1 MEELLMFMMH
11 PKMKYTY
18 VGLDNHK
25 DTHTAVFLNCFCEK
39 IGELT
44 LSTSPSGFPQ
54 FLQESGEFLLEGTEF
69 AFGFED
75 VTAYGRS
82 LVKFLAEQGYLV
94 KHVNASLVATER
106 NGRNVLMKTDS
117 IDAECVARV
126 LLNRFDELPL
136 ASPSDKLWTLKS
148 LVARRESMVKIN
160 GILKNHLHNLI
171 YETYPSYHCFFN
183 DVSCQSSLAF
193 YEAYPSPSCLMESS
207 VEELAALL
215 QAASKGL
222 VGEKKALQIWNAVEQ
237 NKVLPSE
244 YEATRNITI
253 RSTVAQLQLSIDGIN
268 ALEDELSFFL
278 DFFDYPL
285 TSMKGIDTVTA
296 AKIISEIGDIGR
308 FRSAA
313 ALASYAGV
321 APVTYA
327 SGMTDIQY
335 ANKRGNRVLNEIFF
349 RLAMGFICL
358 RGTQKVAVNPFFY
371 DYYHQKLAEGKTKKQ
386 ALKCVQRRLVNIIY
400 NMMKHK
406 EDYINPPVSFPE
418 RDKLLES
425 KKHQA
430 SFH

>member
-1 MEELLMFMMH
+1 L
-11 PKMKYTY
+11 
-18 VGLDNHK
+18 G
-25 DTHTAVFLNCFCEK
+25 FLEQAN
-39 IGELT
+39 
-44 LSTSPSGFPQ
+44 
-54 FLQESGEFLLEGTEF
+54 EFLLEGTEF

-75 VTAYGRS
+75 VSAYGRS
-82 LVKFLAEQGYLV
+82 LVKFLAEQGHLV
-94 KHVNASLVATER
+94 KHVNASLVASER
-106 NGRNVLMKTDS
+106 NSRNVLMKTDS

-126 LLNRFDELPL
+126 LLNRFDELPI
-136 ASPSDKLWTLKS
+136 ANPSDKLWTLKS
-148 LVARRESMVKIN
+148 LVARRESQVKIN
-160 GILKNHLHNLI
+160 VILKNHLHTLI
-171 YETYPSYHCFFN
+171 YETYPSYHCFFT
-183 DVSCQSSLAF
+183 DVSCLSALAF

-207 VEELAALL
+207 LEELTDLL
-215 QAASKGL
+215 KSASRGL

-237 NKVLPSE
+237 DRVMPSE
-244 YEATRNITI
+244 YEATRNVTI
-253 RSTVAQLQLSIDGIN
+253 RSTVAQLRLSVEGIKT
-268 ALEDELSFFL
+268 LEDELSFFL

-296 AKIISEIGDIGR
+296 AKIIAEIGDINR
-308 FRSAA
+308 FRSAG

-327 SGMTDIQY
+327 SGMTNIQY
-335 ANKRGNRVLNEIFF
+335 ANKRGNRILNEIFF
-349 RLAMGFICL
+349 RLAMGFTCL

-406 EDYINPPVSFPE
+406 EHYINPPVSFPE